1 MEIIKGRIFS
11 DKAWYYFQA
20 RTDKPFHYL
29 KLVVWIF
36 ARFLQL
42 MSMGLASLK
51 TAAKQK
57 ETKYNFKSSS
67 LREWFGIFF
76 EPNQIFLKKSNLI
89 RLCKVFIIKMWLYK
103 GISLIVICSETIGNT
118 LGTQAKIRT
127 LYNAI
132 LRTPRNFLETR
143 ENVKILT
150 HPFYHINLSWFSWE
164 WSKNFFGFIPIK
176 INPNLYGRM
185 DGSKF

>member
-1 MEIIKGRIFS
+1 MGSFQECSLNVR
-11 DKAWYYFQA
+11 DWYYLQA
-20 RTDKPFHYL
+20 QTNMPFHYL

-127 LYNAI
+127 KYLYIPTPTQIQNMGLGITLWYLTI
-132 LRTPRNFLETR
+132 LISHPRSYSFNT
-143 ENVKILT
+143 
-150 HPFYHINLSWFSWE
+150 FYLQ
-164 WSKNFFGFIPIK
+164 
-176 INPNLYGRM
+176 
-185 DGSKF
+185 